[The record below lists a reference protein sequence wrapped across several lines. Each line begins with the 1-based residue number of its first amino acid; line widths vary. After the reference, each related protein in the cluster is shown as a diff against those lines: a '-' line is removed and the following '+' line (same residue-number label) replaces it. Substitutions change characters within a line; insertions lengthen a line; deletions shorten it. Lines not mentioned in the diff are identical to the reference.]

1 MNLQKWI
8 QQLGY
13 QLPPRADTKFSY
25 TPLSIHAGVARVAG
39 QIAKVNSDTPRSTG
53 AVGSKVSIEQ
63 AADDARLCVLHGLR
77 QLHDTLNGLDLVERP
92 LFLTI
97 YVASDSE
104 DYLSISKVAD
114 GASKLLID
122 IFGPELGEHPR
133 SVVAVTHLPRNAPV
147 MVEATYAIKQDH

>member
-1 MNLQKWI
+1 MSLLKRI

-25 TPLSIHAGVARVAG
+25 APLSIHAGVARIAG
-39 QIAKVNSDTPRSTG
+39 QIAKLNSDTVRSTG
-53 AVGSKVSIEQ
+53 KVGSIVSVEQ
-63 AADDARLCVLHGLR
+63 AADDAKLCILHGLR
-77 QLHDTLNGLDLVERP
+77 QLHDALNGLELVDKP

-104 DYLSISKVAD
+104 DHLNISKVAD
-114 GASKLLID
+114 GASELLVD
-122 IFGPELGEHPR
+122 IFGPELGAHPR

-147 MVEATYAIKQDH
+147 MVEATYSINQV